1 MKGRIAAGVLGAL
14 FWIALPLRAE
24 ETKVVGADEALA
36 RLVEGN
42 KRFVEMTLAHPDQDA
57 GCRTA
62 LSKGQQPFAVILGCS
77 DSRVPPELIFDQ
89 GLGNLF
95 VVRVAGNVADDL
107 GIASIEYAV
116 EHLGSRL
123 IVVLGHERCGAVT
136 AAVKGGEFPGHLPA
150 LMTALK
156 PAIDKS
162 KGGAGD
168 AVDGAILA
176 NVELTAEQLRE
187 SKPILA
193 EMVEKGEIKIV
204 GARYDLDTGAVEL
217 VK

>member
-1 MKGRIAAGVLGAL
+1 MKRKIVIGLLGAL
-14 FWIALPLRAE
+14 LCYSFPLHAE
-24 ETKVVGADEALA
+24 ETKGVGADEALT

-42 KRFVEMTLAHPDQDA
+42 KRFVEMKLAHPDQDA
-57 GCRTA
+57 GCRTN

-77 DSRVPPELIFDQ
+77 DSRVPPEVIFDQ

-95 VVRVAGNVADDL
+95 VVRVAGNVADEL

-136 AAVKGGEFPGHLPA
+136 AAVKGGELPGHLPA
-150 LMTALK
+150 LMAALK
-156 PAIDKS
+156 PAVDKS
-162 KGGAGD
+162 KGCAGD

-176 NVELTAEQLRE
+176 NVEVTAGQLRE

-193 EMVEKGEIKIV
+193 ELVEKGEIKIV
-204 GARYDLDTGAVEL
+204 GARYDLDTGVVEL
-217 VK
+217 MK

>member
-1 MKGRIAAGVLGAL
+1 MKKGIATGVIGAL
-14 FWIALPLRAE
+14 LCLAGSAGAE
-24 ETKVVGADEALA
+24 EAKGVGADEALT

-42 KRFVEMTLAHPDQDA
+42 KRFVEMNLAHPDQDA
-57 GCRTA
+57 GCRA
-62 LSKGQQPFAVILGCS
+62 RLSKGQEPFAVILGCS
-77 DSRVPPELIFDQ
+77 DSRVPPEVVFDQ
-89 GLGNLF
+89 GLGDLF

-136 AAVKGGEFPGHLPA
+136 AAVKGGELPGHLPMLVA
-150 LMTALK
+150 ALK
-156 PAIDKS
+156 PAVDKA
-162 KGGAGD
+162 KDAAAD
-168 AVDGAILA
+168 AVDATIVA
-176 NVELTAEQLRE
+176 NVELTAAQLKA
-187 SKPILA
+187 SKPVLA
-193 EMVEKGEIKIV
+193 ELVEKGEIKIV